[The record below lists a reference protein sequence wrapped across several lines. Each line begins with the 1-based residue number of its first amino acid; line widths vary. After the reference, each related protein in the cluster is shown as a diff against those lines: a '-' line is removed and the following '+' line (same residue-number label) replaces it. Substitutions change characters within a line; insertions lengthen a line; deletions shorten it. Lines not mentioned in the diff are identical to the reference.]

1 MTNDKVERNILM
13 AIANLDDAVEGL
25 DLNLEEIELLR
36 RFQLRARSADL
47 LVALTS
53 IIRKARAHG

>member
-1 MTNDKVERNILM
+1 MLM
-13 AIANLDDAVEGL
+13 AIALLDDAVAGL
-25 DLNLEEIELLR
+25 DLNLEEIEYLR
-36 RFQLRARSADL
+36 GIQRRARSTDH

>member
-1 MTNDKVERNILM
+1 MVGENTERNLLL
-13 AIANLDDAVEGL
+13 AIANLDDAVDGL
-25 DLNLEEIELLR
+25 DLNMEELAYLR
-36 RFQLRARSADL
+36 GIQTRAMSTDH